1 MSQADKED
9 NAELPTAPRLH
20 ASWPLA
26 GRELELAMLEEA
38 IGSPGPRQPGPCG
51 AVIVAPAG
59 IGKTRLAREASV
71 RARWV
76 GFQSLWAVGTRAAS
90 VIPYGALAHLAPS
103 LDPGDFDHPVSF
115 HNAFIAALS
124 PPDGEVPLLVVDD
137 AQLLDPGSAALLLRI
152 ALTGAAVLLVT
163 LRAGE
168 PHPDPVAAL
177 WKDGLA
183 QRMDLGPL
191 GRDQASD
198 LVRSALGGDI
208 AEPMLRRLYDVTGGS
223 PLHIREFVVG
233 AVEAGSLVCRDGAWI
248 WDGTVQ
254 LPARLVD
261 VVRSRLV
268 TLEETEREALAVL
281 SLAEPLEPH
290 LAQRVCDPVSL
301 VALESAGMLR
311 RVPHREGEPATA
323 YRLRHPLLGEV
334 ALADT
339 SPATRRRLLG
349 DLAEAA
355 AAGPLDGPG
364 RMRLASWQLDSG
376 GSPDDE
382 MLIDAAEHANSVFA
396 YAQARRLAAAALD
409 HGADVRATVVLAR
422 ALIGM
427 GAFGEA
433 ADRLGLVEDEAHAD
447 PRALVRQEY
456 LDGRVFALFHGMG
469 DSEGAAAVLDRFRDA
484 CTDPHSRRIQA
495 TKRAKLALEHG
506 SMRQA
511 AQGAM
516 PVAEDPDA
524 LDLARVLAAEVAG
537 EAFAYLGDSA
547 SARRAQGTLRE
558 MADSGSRYA
567 HRAARSV
574 GLQQVLCLH
583 QEGSLA
589 DAERITEENYR
600 RWIPSYDD
608 VTLGWTLFTLGV
620 VRIARGRPA
629 SALRALRESAA
640 LLQGADFDGQL
651 AWVVVAIARAEAM
664 LGNGPAARVLM
675 ERAGRLPLS
684 AARARARA
692 DFVLAEVQVRAA
704 SGDATGAVRTAL
716 ESVVDFPEQ
725 PVHRAR
731 ILHAALVLGAPAST
745 VTPLLEA
752 AAGECTARQPRLFA
766 EHAAALAVGDV
777 AALERLSTAFEDFGM
792 ALEAAELAMEAARI
806 RGTGPAAERARAR
819 ATRLAAECEGAIVH
833 GLAAARE
840 VSQLTRREREVARLA
855 ADGLS
860 SPDIADRLVLSV
872 RTVESHLYQ
881 VFAKLGVRRREEVAE
896 ALDAHSRLAP

>member
-1 MSQADKED
+1 MSQADKD
-9 NAELPTAPRLH
+9 DHADLPTASRLH

-51 AVIVAPAG
+51 AVIVAPSG
-59 IGKTRLAREASV
+59 TGKTRLAREASV
-71 RARWV
+71 RARWA

-90 VIPYGALAHLAPS
+90 LIPYGALAHLAPS

-115 HNAFIAALS
+115 HNAFIAELS
-124 PPDGEVPLLVVDD
+124 PPEGEVPLLVVDD

-152 ALTGAAVLLVT
+152 ALTGAAVVLAT

-168 PHPDPVAAL
+168 PHPDPVVAL

-191 GRDQASD
+191 GPEQAAD
-198 LVRSALGGDI
+198 LVRSVLGGDI

-233 AVEAGSLVCRDGAWI
+233 AVEAGSLVCRDGAWT
-248 WDGTVQ
+248 WDGKVP

-261 VVRSRLV
+261 VVRGRLD
-268 TLEETEREALAVL
+268 TLEESEREALAVMA
-281 SLAEPLEPH
+281 LAEPLEPSVAH
-290 LAQRVCDPVSL
+290 RVCDPVSL

-311 RVPHREGEPATA
+311 RVAQRDGEPATA

-339 SPATRRRLLG
+339 GPTTRRRLLG
-349 DLAEAA
+349 DLAWAA

-364 RMRLASWQLDSG
+364 MMRLASWQLDAG

-396 YAQARRLAAAALD
+396 YAQARRLATAAVH
-409 HGADVRATVVLAR
+409 HGADVRASVVLAR
-422 ALIGM
+422 ALIGL

-433 ADRLGLVEDEAHAD
+433 ADRLGLVEAEAHAD

-469 DSEGAAAVLDRFRDA
+469 DGEGAAAVLDRFREA
-484 CTDPHSRRIQA
+484 CTDPHSRRIEA
-495 TKRAKLALEHG
+495 TKRAKLALEQG
-506 SMRQA
+506 RMVEA
-511 AQGAM
+511 AHGAM

-547 SARRAQGTLRE
+547 NASRAHERLRE
-558 MADSGSRYA
+558 MAASKSRYA

-574 GLQQVLCLH
+574 GLQQVLCLL

-589 DAERITEENYR
+589 EAERITEENYR
-600 RWIPSYDD
+600 QWIPSYDD
-608 VTLGWTLFTLGV
+608 VTLGWALLTLGG
-620 VRIARGRPA
+620 VRLARGRPGA
-629 SALRALRESAA
+629 ALRALRESAG

-651 AWVVVAIARAEAM
+651 AWVVAVMARAEAL
-664 LGNGPAARVLM
+664 LGNGATAQGLLDRARRM
-675 ERAGRLPLS
+675 PLA

-704 SGDATGAVRTAL
+704 SGDATGAVRVAL
-716 ESVVDFPEQ
+716 DAASDFPEQ

-731 ILHAALVLGAPAST
+731 ILHAALVLGAQSST
-745 VTPLLEA
+745 VAPLLQATVEQ
-752 AAGECTARQPRLFA
+752 CPARQPRLLA
-766 EHAAALAVGDV
+766 AHAAALASDDV
-777 AALERLSTAFEDFGM
+777 VALEQLSEEFEDFGM
-792 ALEAAELAMEAARI
+792 GLEAAELAMEVARV

-819 ATRLAAECEGAIVH
+819 AARLTAECEGVTLPGFA
-833 GLAAARE
+833 LAPAAL
-840 VSQLTRREREVARLA
+840 QLTRREHEVARLA
-855 ADGLS
+855 AEGLS
-860 SPDIADRLVLSV
+860 SPEIAERLVLSV

-881 VFAKLGVRRREEVAE
+881 AFAKLGVRRREDVAE
-896 ALDAHSRLAP
+896 ALEARSRLAP